1 VQGQA
6 VPHLVW
12 LQVMNGLKQSV
23 QQFTDERLTL
33 LQLEHHKLA
42 PALVADFEEG
52 VTGHVLQA

>member
-1 VQGQA
+1 
-6 VPHLVW
+6 
-12 LQVMNGLKQSV
+12 MNGLKQSV